1 MNFNGLMAVGLHAG
15 VSLVIFTL
23 INQAQPTAYMDEIFH
38 IPQARK
44 YCYGK
49 FREVVRPLLI
59 IPYWQNE
66 NYSCRLQYP
75 KRLTQYSLIFLQWD
89 DKITTLPGMYL
100 VSVGILN
107 PISLLAQRILC
118 EVSHLRLINTVLS
131 SICFLILQRIVVQ
144 IHGAKHVSLI
154 NKKPA

>member
-59 IPYWQNE
+59 
-66 NYSCRLQYP
+66 NYIILIGFEYAT
-75 KRLTQYSLIFLQWD
+75 KLTQYSLIFLQLD

-107 PISLLAQRILC
+107 PISVLAQRIFC